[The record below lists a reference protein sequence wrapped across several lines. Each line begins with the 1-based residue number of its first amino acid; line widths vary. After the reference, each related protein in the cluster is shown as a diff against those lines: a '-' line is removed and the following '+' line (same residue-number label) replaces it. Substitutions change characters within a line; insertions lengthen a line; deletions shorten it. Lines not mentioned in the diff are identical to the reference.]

1 MPNWCSNSITISGST
16 DTLEPLWEEA
26 NKEGSGLLNAMV
38 PMPKELEGTTA
49 PSEGDNWY
57 GWRCN
62 NWGTKWDVD
71 LEGLEFINN
80 HDGTSCITGWFDSA
94 WSPPIE
100 AYNTFLDDMDGC
112 SIEATYE
119 EGGMDFA
126 GIYEDGEDQ
135 GMDDISEWCRAV
147 IKGTTSLEDTPELF
161 QRLEEEF
168 ELIENRREYIEEEM
182 AEESEA

>member
-26 NKEGSGLLNAMV
+26 NKEGSGLLQAMV

-49 PSEGDNWY
+49 PSEGANWY
-57 GWRCN
+57 DWRVQ

-94 WSPPIE
+94 WSPPID

-161 QRLEEEF
+161 QKLDEEF